1 MKFIQFGIGPLGQ
14 NLVRRAAQREGL
26 ELVGVVDPDPDKFG
40 RPVTD
45 LVPEAQGHTPIVAG
59 LTELGTEHH
68 ARVAVISTVSSL
80 ERLLPQVQTAAQA
93 GLHIVSTCEELSYP
107 WQTAPDLARLIHEV
121 CTKHEVAC
129 VGTGVNPGFLM
140 DYLPAVLSG
149 VCHEVHQVTVE
160 RIQDASMR
168 RVPFQQKIGAG
179 LTVDAFEAKRREGR
193 LRHVGLRESVD
204 HLAAALNWGLDEVK
218 ETLAPVIA
226 EHVVTS
232 GYTRIEP
239 GMAAGVE
246 QVALG
251 FRENQPVIKL
261 RFRAAVGEAESFDA
275 IQIRGVPD
283 FRSVIPGGIN
293 GDIATCAVVLNAM
306 YRIVQ
311 AQPGL
316 TTMIDLPAVICNTAT
331 TEHVANG

>member
-1 MKFIQFGIGPLGQ
+1 
-14 NLVRRAAQREGL
+14 
-26 ELVGVVDPDPDKFG
+26 
-40 RPVTD
+40 
-45 LVPEAQGHTPIVAG
+45 
-59 LTELGTEHH
+59 
-68 ARVAVISTVSSL
+68 
-80 ERLLPQVQTAAQA
+80 
-93 GLHIVSTCEELSYP
+93 
-107 WQTAPDLARLIHEV
+107 
-121 CTKHEVAC
+121 
-129 VGTGVNPGFLM
+129 
-140 DYLPAVLSG
+140 
-149 VCHEVHQVTVE
+149 
-160 RIQDASMR
+160 MR

-204 HLAAALNWGLDEVK
+204 HLAAALNWVLDEVK

-251 FRENQPVIKL
+251 FRENQPVITL

-316 TTMIDLPAVICNTAT
+316 TTMIDLPAVTCNAAT